1 MISSRI
7 EGISFS
13 GTMEIAAKIIELK
26 SKGNDVIDLCV
37 GEPDL
42 PTPEYVKNAAINAIK
57 ENKTRYTLNTGIKE
71 LRTAIKEKFQKEYG
85 ANYSESEIIISNGAK
100 QAVFNALQTIV
111 ENGDE
116 VLIAKPFYVS
126 YPHMVKLAGGIPV
139 FIETQKSNNFK
150 PTLSEIK
157 SCLTAKSKVL
167 IICNPDNPTGTI
179 FTKNELNELMEFAY
193 ENKIFVL
200 ADEIYEKLIYNDAVF
215 VSAASLGEKY
225 KDNLIIINGV
235 SKTYSMTGWRIG
247 YAVAPKKII
256 EGMSKLQSHSTS
268 NACTI
273 SQYASLAALTNSQD
287 TVEAQRKIFE
297 ERRNFIKDSLLEI
310 DDVSFIEPSGA
321 FYYFIDIS
329 GIIDKHSSIKNSR
342 DFCLQLLDMQ
352 NVAAVPGIEFG
363 MENYIRISYAKS
375 MEELKE
381 AVIRIKKF
389 ILQLK

>member
-7 EGISFS
+7 DGITFS

-42 PTPEYVKNAAINAIK
+42 PTPEYIKNAAINAIA
-57 ENKTRYTLNTGIKE
+57 ENKTRYTLNTGIKD
-71 LRTAIKEKFQKEYG
+71 LRAAIKEKFQKEYG
-85 ANYSESEIIISNGAK
+85 ANYTENEIIISNGAK

-116 VLIAKPFYVS
+116 VLIAKPYYVS
-126 YPHMVKLAGGIPV
+126 YPHMVKLSGGVPV
-139 FIETQKSNNFK
+139 FIETKKSNNFK

-157 SCLTAKSKVL
+157 SCLTDKSKVL

-179 FTKNELNELMEFAY
+179 LTKSELSELMEFAY
-193 ENKIFVL
+193 ENNLYIL
-200 ADEIYEKLIYNDAVF
+200 SDEIYEKLIYNDAEF

-225 KDNLIIINGV
+225 KDNLIIVNGV

-247 YAVAPKKII
+247 YAVAPKKIV
-256 EGMSKLQSHSTS
+256 EGMSKFQSHSTS
-268 NACTI
+268 NACTV
-273 SQYASLAALTNSQD
+273 SQYASLAALTSPQD

-310 DDVSFIEPSGA
+310 EDISFIEPSGA

-329 GIIDKHSSIKNSR
+329 EIINKHSSIKNSR
-342 DFCLQLLDMQ
+342 DFCLQLLDKS

-381 AVIRIKKF
+381 AFVRIKKF
-389 ILQLK
+389 ILQLN